1 MKGNKP
7 GFPCA
12 LVQRAASIQHRPP
25 LLEKDVFYEGG
36 LTSEAYAQE

>member
-7 GFPCA
+7 SFPCA
-12 LVQRAASIQHRPP
+12 LVQRAPSTQHRAP
-25 LLEKDVFYEGG
+25 LLEEDVFDQGG